1 MTVNYKKYIPIKDP
15 NEISNIISNNKKS
28 KLELAI
34 FLPCYPIPILNRF
47 VDSDFNKYVP
57 DYIHYIYNNHTY
69 ITDLLCDAWIYEEH
83 YSNIT
88 IKKVPKIKN
97 IIDNIKESYII
108 SKNINSKTPQ
118 FKLAEEFLCL
128 LKNNDPAYSLTYTF
142 RYIKVYWR
150 KDALILDLDFTVA
163 HSWEGASFEFKLF
176 IASQPDLRNYINRL
190 KVEVLKEL

>member
-1 MTVNYKKYIPIKDP
+1 MTVNYKKYIPIRDP

-34 FLPCYPIPILNRF
+34 FLPCYPTAILTRF

-57 DYIHYIYNNHTY
+57 EYIHYIYNNHTY
-69 ITDLLCDAWIYEEH
+69 ITDLFCDGWIYDEH

-97 IIDNIKESYII
+97 IIDNIRESYII
-108 SKNINSKTPQ
+108 SKNINSKSLQ
-118 FKLAEEFLCL
+118 FKLAEDFLRL
-128 LKNNDPAYSLTYTF
+128 LKNDDIRYSLTYTF
-142 RYIKVYWR
+142 RYIKIYWS
-150 KDALILDLDFTVA
+150 KDKLILDLDFTIL
-163 HSWEGASFEFKLF
+163 HSLCYVPFEFKLF

-190 KVEVLKEL
+190 KVEVLKDL